1 MVLSFLLLLELQNAK
16 TEKKQSTRKSEA
28 MGQEGG
34 SNKKA
39 TCAKFSQTELSKFRA
54 FYNGD
59 FDRFFE
65 ISV

>member
-1 MVLSFLLLLELQNAK
+1 
-16 TEKKQSTRKSEA
+16 